1 MNSSA
6 KSLQF
11 VQLFA
16 TPWTIVCQAP
26 LSMGFSKQEYWSG
39 LSCPPS
45 EYLSNPGIEPLSP
58 ELTGGFFST
67 ELPGKP
73 LQNQQTLCITALS
86 VCVCVCVW
94 SKETVANPLPV
105 HPGGAGASVCPR

>member
-1 MNSSA
+1 
-6 KSLQF
+6 
-11 VQLFA
+11 
-16 TPWTIVCQAP
+16 
-26 LSMGFSKQEYWSG
+26 MGFPKQEYWSG

-86 VCVCVCVW
+86 VCVCVCVCGQ
-94 SKETVANPLPV
+94 KRRLLTLYQCTLGAQAPPYAPGNRVHAHVAVRVRECLCLC
-105 HPGGAGASVCPR
+105 GCT